1 MGACSRPYDLGR
13 RREGLPFFD
22 RWDFKQTSVRGGLDL
37 SERNINLEDVSKALR
52 NRPSNRRETDERKF
66 EFDLLT
72 DGEPVER
79 MQKWRNMF
87 MF

>member
-1 MGACSRPYDLGR
+1 M
-13 RREGLPFFD
+13 
-22 RWDFKQTSVRGGLDL
+22 